1 MAILQVILK
10 RFGSKGLRLVV
21 DFSWFPNQPIMA
33 PAPQVPECC
42 PAPAQVGMIF
52 FQKNNQKTTTNV
64 KVGHIRKIHIRNVQ
78 TDTVGLWNKHMTN

>member
-52 FQKNNQKTTTNV
+52 FQKNNQKQPPMLRLATSEKSTFEMS
-64 KVGHIRKIHIRNVQ
+64 KQIQ
-78 TDTVGLWNKHMTN
+78 